1 MDRMTL
7 TFDDTCD
14 LSLERALVN
23 LNFAAT
29 DPVVA
34 AAAVVAMPN
43 FTG

>member
-1 MDRMTL
+1 MTL
-7 TFDDTCD
+7 TFDDTLVCLD
-14 LSLERALVN
+14 NSVVVN

-34 AAAVVAMPN
+34 AAAVVALPN